1 MEMNFLNRPQ
11 ATTSSTTLQIP
22 FSRSGARKELVDK
35 SSSTLP
41 FPFKLHQLLEEAEDC
56 CIDHIVSWLPSEE
69 AFKIHDPD
77 AFVSSVMTKYFKQSK
92 IKSFTR
98 QLVSHRRAPVLH

>member
-1 MEMNFLNRPQ
+1 MWNLPH
-11 ATTSSTTLQIP
+11 TSTNSTTFHHPVFRL
-22 FSRSGARKELVDK
+22 GAKKELADR

-41 FPFKLHQLLEEAEDC
+41 FPFKLHQLLEEAEDYS
-56 CIDHIVSWLPSEE
+56 IDHIVSWLPSDD

-77 AFVSSVMTKYFKQSK
+77 AFVASVMTKYFKQSK

-98 QLVSHRRAPVLH
+98 QLVCRRSASVLR

>member
-1 MEMNFLNRPQ
+1 MWNSPN
-11 ATTSSTTLQIP
+11 TSSSCITFHHQVI
-22 FSRSGARKELVDK
+22 RRGAKKELTDR

-41 FPFKLHQLLEEAEDC
+41 FPFKLHQLLEEAEEYS
-56 CIDHIVSWLPSEE
+56 ISHIISWLPSDD

-77 AFVSSVMTKYFKQSK
+77 AFVTSVMTKYFKQSK

-98 QLVSHRRAPVLH
+98 QLVRRRSASELH